1 MTASASR
8 RPLRS
13 SGSSVGL
20 YIFRLKF
27 EKALFDS
34 KSWKPLPKLLSDALV
49 PNLLN
54 PTPSPLHRFQFHIAD
69 VIREKDHPL
78 DSTVL
83 EPL

>member
-20 YIFRLKF
+20 HMFQLKF
-27 EKALFDS
+27 DKALFNS
-34 KSWKPLPKLLSDALV
+34 SHGPLPKLLSDALV

-54 PTPSPLHRFQFHIAD
+54 PTPSPLHCLQFHIAD
-69 VIREKDHPL
+69 VIREKD
-78 DSTVL
+78 
-83 EPL
+83 